1 MTGPDREQA
10 AADLAA
16 LDRDRAA
23 LAEKVLQPWWFDAA
37 LGLLLFGFLSAQA
50 IDSAWVTAPALLVF
64 AGGLALLVRVYQRR
78 SGVWVHTPPKVVF
91 GWGAFV
97 VVVLGPAYW
106 LASDGHRWAMVV
118 AGAVLGLTVAL
129 LSRHWGRAWQRE
141 LREGV

>member
-1 MTGPDREQA
+1 MSADRERA

-37 LGLLLFGFLSAQA
+37 LGLLLFGFLAVQA
-50 IDSAWVTAPALLVF
+50 IDAAWVTAPTLLVF
-64 AGGLALLVRVYQRR
+64 AGGLALLVRVYRAR
-78 SGVWVHTPPKVVF
+78 SGVWVHTPARVMAA
-91 GWGAFV
+91 WGALV
-97 VVVLGPAYW
+97 LVVLVPAY
-106 LASDGHRWAMVV
+106 LLSSQGHLWAMVL
-118 AGAVLGLTVAL
+118 AGAVLGLAVAL